1 MIYKRR
7 LFMKKF
13 LFTLAMLLCILLPF
27 SFACADEMLDACP
40 YCGNTDWEWYSMFS
54 EDGDDVHHQ
63 ACFSCYSIFGKME
76 LCTPIPGSAT
86 CMDAAKCVV
95 CRGAMWAS
103 APADPNAHSW
113 RKTDYE
119 WVEKGTTSE
128 GYSEYTCVASRWCE
142 YRCGTKEMEE
152 VTATVH
158 IDDLPTCT
166 EKGRITYTAS
176 FEADWAKTQ
185 MNDQLD
191 YIPALGHTPVT
202 DEGIEPTCSKTGL
215 TEGVHCE
222 VCGEILAAQEV
233 TPALGHKYKTV
244 VTDPTCTKDGC
255 ITRTCTVCG
264 SSYVREVL
272 PATLHWFNLW
282 TPNADSTHSA
292 PCRLCTYIG
301 TSACTALEVTNGETI
316 LTVCP
321 VCGEAG
327 EAVFEVIEGA
337 ELKSAT
343 KMKLPTGE
351 AIIRGMEAPFDGVL
365 YAFTA
370 AYEYSGEVIP
380 FGTTVSVSLPLS
392 AEQFAGV
399 ELLRVDVTPATE
411 TAERTEIRTPVEFTF
426 ENDLLTFEADAAA
439 LYLIVA
445 PVAQ

>member
-1 MIYKRR
+1 
-7 LFMKKF
+7 MKKF
-13 LFTLAMLLCILLPF
+13 LLTLTVVLGILMLF
-27 SFACADEMLDACP
+27 SVASASELLDACP

-95 CRGAMWAS
+95 CKGAMWAT

-119 WVEKGTTSE
+119 WEEKGTTSE

-142 YRCGTKEMEE
+142 YRCGTKQMEE

-176 FEADWAKTQ
+176 FESDWAETQ
-185 MNDQLD
+185 TNDQLGF
-191 YIPALGHTPVT
+191 IPALGHTEAI
-202 DEGIEPTCSKTGL
+202 DEAVEPTCTKAGL
-215 TEGVHCE
+215 SAGTHCS
-222 VCGEILAAQEV
+222 VCGEVLQEQEAV
-233 TPALGHKYKTV
+233 PALGHRYKTEI
-244 VTDPTCTKDGC
+244 TAPTCTEEG
-255 ITRTCTVCG
+255 TLSRTCTVCG
-264 SSYVREVL
+264 YGYTRTDA
-272 PATLHWFNLW
+272 PATLHWFGLW
-282 TPNADSTHSA
+282 TPNADGTHSA
-292 PCRLCTYIG
+292 PCKLCTHIG
-301 TSACTALEVTNGETI
+301 TAPCSVLEVTAADGETV

-321 VCGEAG
+321 VCGEFG
-327 EAVFEVIEGA
+327 ETVFEVVEGA

-343 KMKLPTGE
+343 KMVLPVGE
-351 AIIRGMEAPFDGVL
+351 AIIRGMASPFDGVL

-392 AEQFAGV
+392 AEQFASFDLV
-399 ELLRVDVTPATE
+399 RVDVTPATE
-411 TAERTEIRTPVEFTF
+411 ETDRTEVRTAVDYTF
-426 ENDLLTFEADAAA
+426 ENDVLTFEADAAA
-439 LYLIVA
+439 LYLLIA
-445 PVAQ
+445 R